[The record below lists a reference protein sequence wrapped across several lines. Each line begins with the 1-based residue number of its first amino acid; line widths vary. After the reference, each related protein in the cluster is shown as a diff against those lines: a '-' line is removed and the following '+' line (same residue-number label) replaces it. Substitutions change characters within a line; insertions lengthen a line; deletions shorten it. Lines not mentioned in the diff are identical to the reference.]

1 MCVVAIFNWLKCSRE
16 NGIGVVR
23 VQIFGIDAYYGDAS
37 GAIIRDGR
45 LIAAIEEERF
55 NRKKPCAAFLA
66 AAVRY
71 CLEAAS

>member
-1 MCVVAIFNWLKCSRE
+1 M
-16 NGIGVVR
+16 
-23 VQIFGIDAYYGDAS
+23 QIFGINAYYGDAS

-45 LIAAIEEERF
+45 LIAAVEEERF
-55 NRKKPCAAFLA
+55 NREKPSAPFLA